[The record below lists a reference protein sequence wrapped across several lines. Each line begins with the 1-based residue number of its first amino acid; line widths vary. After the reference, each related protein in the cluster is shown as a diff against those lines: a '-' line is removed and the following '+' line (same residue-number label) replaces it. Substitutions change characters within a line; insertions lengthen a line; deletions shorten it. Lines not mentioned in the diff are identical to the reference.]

1 MPDRKWGVTMTE
13 QEFVGSR
20 LFLNI
25 PALVA
30 HDKVLLKK
38 APKAILLF
46 GEIYSMLNVTGKFY
60 MSNNALAKRLD
71 CSRKSI
77 INYINLLKKQGYIET
92 ENVLDDETKAITGRM
107 ITLGRV
113 VQQNSLGWSNG
124 IHQGSETGFTQRKHS
139 NRTSNTNDQS
149 DRKVSEKQLEED
161 FEKLWKLYP
170 RKEGK
175 KKAFEAYKRAIKKGT
190 TNKEIQ
196 TGIVNYLTQI
206 RVQGTDKKYIK
217 QGSTWFN
224 GECWDDVYN
233 LGESQAP
240 VNPKEKTGD
249 APRPRSR
256 EEEELEARK
265 QSAEAFLYN
274 LREHPEYFE
283 IEHMKAAI
291 NDFVTKNPQFQ
302 EEVLEIART
311 RRKSDR
317 NTA

>member
-1 MPDRKWGVTMTE
+1 MVE
-13 QEFVGSR
+13 QEFTGSR

-25 PALVA
+25 PAIVA

-60 MSNNALAKRLD
+60 MSNNTLAKRLD

-92 ENVLDDETKAITGRM
+92 ENVIDDETNAIAGRM

-139 NRTSNTNDQS
+139 NRTSNTNDQNS
-149 DRKVSEKQLEED
+149 KNSSQSGIKQLEED
-161 FEKLWKLYP
+161 FNKLWKLYP

-175 KKAFEAYKRAIKKGT
+175 KKAFEAYKRAIKNGT

-206 RVQGTDKKYIK
+206 KVQRTNKQYIK

-224 GECWDDVYN
+224 GECWNDEYN
-233 LGESQAP
+233 VGQEKSP
-240 VNPKEKTGD
+240 VNPKTVPSSAPAERTVADLEREQRESRRD
-249 APRPRSR
+249 AFPIQY
-256 EEEELEARK
+256 K
-265 QSAEAFLYN
+265 
-274 LREHPEYFE
+274 EHPEWFNEETIKNILEEFPELREVVAE
-283 IEHMKAAI
+283 I
-291 NDFVTKNPQFQ
+291 DR
-302 EEVLEIART
+302 ARAT
-311 RRKSDR
+311 SDR

>member
-1 MPDRKWGVTMTE
+1 MSDKEFTGV
-13 QEFVGSR
+13 R

-25 PALVA
+25 PAEVA
-30 HDKVLLKK
+30 HDPRFKSDKS
-38 APKAILLF
+38 ILLF
-46 GEIYSMLNVTGKFY
+46 GEIFSMLNVTGSFF
-60 MSNNALAKRLD
+60 MSNKEMAKRI
-71 CSRKSI
+71 RAKSEKTVQ
-77 INYINLLKKQGYIET
+77 NCLSELEKLGYIKREI
-92 ENVLDDETKAITGRM
+92 ITDKKSGKVIGRGR
-107 ITLGRV
+107 ITSPYCNRFMGGV
-113 VQQNSLGWSNG
+113 TDYAPPCNE
-124 IHQGSETGFTQRKHS
+124 IHPGGVTDCTIRKQYK
-139 NRTSNTNDQS
+139 RTSSTNDQS

-206 RVQGTDKKYIK
+206 KAQGTAKQYIK

-224 GECWDDVYN
+224 GECWDDEYN

-291 NDFVTKNPQFQ
+291 NDFVTKNPELT

-311 RRKSDR
+311 RGKSDR

>member
-1 MPDRKWGVTMTE
+1 MEHPSYYSILTADVRYDK
-13 QEFVGSR
+13 R
-20 LFLNI
+20 LKPNE
-25 PALVA
+25 
-30 HDKVLLKK
+30 K
-38 APKAILLF
+38 LLF
-46 GEIYSMLNVTGKFY
+46 SEITALSNKRGYCNA
-60 MSNNALAKRLD
+60 SNNYFAQLYDVTTVTA
-71 CSRKSI
+71 S
-77 INYINLLKKQGYIET
+77 NWVNHLKDRGYIDVEMIYDGKQIKERRIFVSSNPIK
-92 ENVLDDETKAITGRM
+92 ENFNTPKEKVEDPIKNNFKGGIKEKFKENITR
-107 ITLGRV
+107 
-113 VQQNSLGWSNG
+113 SN
-124 IHQGSETGFTQRKHS
+124 
-139 NRTSNTNDQS
+139 NTSKN
-149 DRKVSEKQLEED
+149 KQLEED
-161 FEKLWKLYP
+161 FNKLWKLYP

-206 RVQGTDKKYIK
+206 NVQGTDKKYIK

-224 GECWDDVYN
+224 GECWDDEYN
-233 LGESQAP
+233 LGESQAS

-249 APRPRSR
+249 SPSPRSR

-291 NDFVTKNPQFQ
+291 NDFVTKNPELK

-311 RRKSDR
+311 RGKSDR

>member
-1 MPDRKWGVTMTE
+1 MVE
-13 QEFVGSR
+13 QEFTGSR

-25 PALVA
+25 PAIVA

-60 MSNNALAKRLD
+60 MSNNTLAKRLD

-92 ENVLDDETKAITGRM
+92 ENVIDDETNAIAGRM

-124 IHQGSETGFTQRKHS
+124 IHQSSETGFTQRKHS
-139 NRTSNTNDQS
+139 NRTSNTNDQNS
-149 DRKVSEKQLEED
+149 KNSSQSGIKQLEED
-161 FEKLWKLYP
+161 FNKLWKLYP

-175 KKAFEAYKRAIKKGT
+175 KKAFEAYKRAIKNGI

-206 RVQGTDKKYIK
+206 KVQRTNKQYIK

-224 GECWDDVYN
+224 GECWNDEYN
-233 LGESQAP
+233 VGQERSP
-240 VNPKEKTGD
+240 VNPKNVPSSAPADRTVADLEREQRESRRD
-249 APRPRSR
+249 AFPMQYKNHPEWFTDEDVQNII
-256 EEEELEARK
+256 EEFPE
-265 QSAEAFLYN
+265 
-274 LREHPEYFE
+274 LRE
-283 IEHMKAAI
+283 K
-291 NDFVTKNPQFQ
+291 
-302 EEVLEIART
+302 VLEIDRARAT
-311 RRKSDR
+311 SDR

>member
-1 MPDRKWGVTMTE
+1 MVE
-13 QEFVGSR
+13 QEFTGSR

-25 PALVA
+25 PAIVA

-60 MSNNALAKRLD
+60 MSNNTLAKRLD

-92 ENVLDDETKAITGRM
+92 ENVIDDETNAIAGRM

-139 NRTSNTNDQS
+139 NRTSNTNDQNS
-149 DRKVSEKQLEED
+149 KNSSQSGIKQLEED
-161 FEKLWKLYP
+161 FNKLWKLYP

-175 KKAFEAYKRAIKKGT
+175 KKAFEAYKRAIKNGT

-206 RVQGTDKKYIK
+206 KVQRTNKQYIK

-224 GECWDDVYN
+224 GECWNDEYN
-233 LGESQAP
+233 VGQEKSP
-240 VNPKEKTGD
+240 VNPKSVPSSAPADRTVADLEREQRESRRD
-249 APRPRSR
+249 AFPMQYKNHPEWFTDEDVQNII
-256 EEEELEARK
+256 EEFPE
-265 QSAEAFLYN
+265 
-274 LREHPEYFE
+274 LREVVAE
-283 IEHMKAAI
+283 I
-291 NDFVTKNPQFQ
+291 DR
-302 EEVLEIART
+302 ARAT
-311 RRKSDR
+311 SDR